1 MELKEGKIIGIDLGT
16 TYSLAAY
23 VEGSEPVIISTP
35 EGGNKT
41 PSVVAFL
48 DNGEVIVGEI
58 ARRQAP
64 TNPTRTIN
72 SIKRLMGRSFS
83 DVMDSGEKFPFKL
96 TQKEDQLYIDINGMG
111 YKPEQI
117 SALILQKLKES
128 AEGYL
133 EEPVHQAIITVPAY
147 FDDLQRNATIEA
159 GRLAGLEILRLLNE
173 PTAAAMAYGLGK
185 NTEEIVAVYD
195 FGGGTFDI
203 SILEI
208 DHNTFEVL
216 VSNGD
221 THLGGDDLDNAIVT
235 LIVEE
240 FQQKHGVNLSED
252 PVTLYRLKEVAEKAK
267 CELSTTNHT
276 LISLPFVA
284 QKDKRPIHLERMIT
298 RREFES
304 LIATYVERTIK
315 CSRDALE
322 AAGVSKKDLS
332 KVILVGGSSRI
343 PFVQEEVEDFF
354 GVTPFKGVNP
364 DEIVALGA
372 ATHAGIFAG
381 DLQEVVLLD
390 ITPHSLGVEVK
401 DGKVSKIIEKN
412 STIPIKA
419 AKTFTTTED
428 NQAFVNIHV
437 VQGESENAEDN
448 RSLGKFNLSD
458 IEPATAGTPRIRIT
472 FFINSDGVLE
482 ISANDMATGKEKK
495 LTITHTFLT
504 SEEKKKQKIRRR
516 QRQVAAY
523 PLKPGPVRAE
533 TATGDILSAVQL
545 GTPTTPPE
553 SLYDID
559 KQPGNFRAVSDTQPE
574 EVITEP
580 AAVSPSPS
588 LQKATASAKPLTV
601 EPLFPK
607 KDLQEIP
614 ATPLRA
620 EDALTFPQPP
630 TQVAPGGKVSAP
642 PELPLPITREML
654 HQVQELAASEDRS
667 ESTISIYMRFCENV
681 GDLINKNVPLPA
693 DLHLLLS
700 RVHILCR
707 FPEEARNAI
716 KIYMEKTE
724 QNPAEA
730 LEAYEYLVKHYPNYK
745 LAIRERA
752 RLYQQ
757 LKKWKEAI
765 ISLENLQKQGEEE
778 GIVNTLET
786 LYEEYLQT
794 EKSPGIQFKLVKI
807 YLKKNKMDEAINI
820 LQELAKDKNYKL
832 RALKILG
839 LSYWQKN
846 MYSLAWHTFKMLPLN
861 PEITDILYRLANDME
876 KTADLNG
883 AKDIYQLI
891 MDNSPE
897 YKDVSTKWKKID
909 YRIQLQQKE
918 VEIARPAPVIQDAR
932 FEIMEE
938 VNRGSMGV
946 IYRARDKMVNDIV
959 ALKILNDYLCQDPK
973 AVERFKSE
981 ARAAKKLSHP
991 YIVRIHDLFESGSKL
1006 FLSMEFI
1013 EGTDLK
1019 RMITSKIKFTEETIT
1034 QYFLQICDALA
1045 YAHSLGIIHRDIK
1058 PANIM
1063 ITPFNTIKITDFGIA
1078 KILKADS
1085 VTKTGTAVIGT
1096 PLYMA
1101 PEQITGKDVDAR
1113 TDIYS
1118 LGIMLYEIFNG
1129 SPPFCH
1135 GNIEY
1140 HHVHTKP
1147 PEMQGDVSEKF
1158 RQAIMKMIQKKPED
1172 RFENISEIL
1181 KIFKG

>member
-1 MELKEGKIIGIDLGT
+1 MEVKEGKIIGIDLGT

-83 DVMDSGEKFPFKL
+83 DVWDSGEKFPFKI

-133 EEPVHQAIITVPAY
+133 EESIYQAIITVPAY
-147 FDDLQRNATIEA
+147 FDDLQRNATMEA
-159 GRLAGLEILRLLNE
+159 GRLAGLEVLRLLNE

-185 NTEEIVAVYD
+185 STEEIVAVYD

-221 THLGGDDLDNAIVT
+221 THLGGDDLDNALVAFI
-235 LIVEE
+235 LEE
-240 FQQKHGVNLSED
+240 FQQKHGVNLAED

-276 LISLPFVA
+276 LVSLPFVA
-284 QKDKRPIHLERMIT
+284 QKDKHPIHLERMIT

-304 LIATYVERTIK
+304 LIATYVHRTIK
-315 CSRDALE
+315 CCRDALE
-322 AAGVSKKDLS
+322 AAGVAKKDLS

-354 GVTPFKGVNP
+354 GITPFKGVNP

-401 DGKVSKIIEKN
+401 DGKVSKIIDKN

-448 RSLGKFNLSD
+448 RSLGKFTLSD
-458 IEPATAGTPRIRIT
+458 IEPAPAGTPRIRIT

-482 ISANDMATGKEKK
+482 ISANDMATGREKK

-504 SEEKKKQKIRRR
+504 YEEKKKRKSRRR

-523 PLKPGPVRAE
+523 PLKPAPARAE
-533 TATGDILSAVQL
+533 AVPVDILSPVQL
-545 GTPTTPPE
+545 GTPAVPPE
-553 SLYDID
+553 SLYDTD
-559 KQPGNFRAVSDTQPE
+559 KQPGNFRAISDTQSEVAMMQTPE
-574 EVITEP
+574 VPSSPALKPSAEETIT
-580 AAVSPSPS
+580 
-588 LQKATASAKPLTV
+588 L
-601 EPLFPK
+601 
-607 KDLQEIP
+607 
-614 ATPLRA
+614 
-620 EDALTFPQPP
+620 PQLP
-630 TQVAPGGKVSAP
+630 TQAVPGGEVSAP
-642 PELPLPITREML
+642 PELPLPLTREMI
-654 HQVQELAASEDRS
+654 HQVQQLAASEDRS
-667 ESTISIYMRFCENV
+667 ESAISIYTRFCEIASE
-681 GDLINKNVPLPA
+681 LINKNVQLPV
-693 DLHLLLS
+693 DLYLLLS
-700 RVHILCR
+700 RVHILRR

-716 KIYMEKTE
+716 KIYME
-724 QNPAEA
+724 NPEHNPDEA
-730 LEAYEYLVKHYPNYK
+730 LEAYEFLVKHYPNYK

-757 LKKWKEAI
+757 LRKWKEAI

-820 LQELAKDKNYKL
+820 LQELARDENYKL

-846 MYSLAWHTFKMLPLN
+846 MYSLAWHTFKMIPLN

-876 KTADLNG
+876 KAADLTG

-891 MDNSPE
+891 MDNTPE
-897 YKDVSTKWKKID
+897 YKDVATKWKKID

-918 VEIARPAPVIQDAR
+918 AETSRPAPVIQDAR

-946 IYRARDKMVNDIV
+946 IYRARDKVVNDIV
-959 ALKILNDYLCQDPK
+959 ALKVLNDYLCQDPK

-1013 EGTDLK
+1013 DGTDLK
-1019 RMITSKIKFTEETIT
+1019 RMIAGKVKFTEETVT
-1034 QYFLQICDALA
+1034 QYFLQICDALG

-1101 PEQITGKDVDAR
+1101 PEQIIGKDVDAR

-1129 SPPFCH
+1129 NPPFCH

-1140 HHVHTKP
+1140 HHVHTNP
-1147 PEMQGDVSEKF
+1147 PEMQGEVSEKF

-1172 RFENISEIL
+1172 RFQNVPE
-1181 KIFKG
+1181 IFKLFKD